1 MAREQ
6 GRPPWWAVI
15 VSGLCGA
22 LLAGLVA
29 VLSTGGSSPVQAAA
43 AERPAADTGA
53 VVPEA
58 VPVVTFIGDSW
69 TEGVGATAL
78 RGYAV
83 LTAEQ
88 LDWNSY
94 VLGVG
99 GSGYVQSGRGST
111 FDQRVERA
119 VATHP
124 DVVVVQGSLN
134 ERRTPLEE
142 LEPATLRTMAHL
154 RSAVDDGTIVLV
166 VGSSYTPGT
175 DRAVID
181 GINDTVAAAAERAG
195 FEFVDPAAENW
206 TDPADA
212 GVWADP
218 NHPNDTGHR
227 QIADRLAPLLESLLD
242 R

>member
-6 GRPPWWAVI
+6 GRLPWWAVI

-29 VLSTGGSSPVQAAA
+29 VLSVGGSSPVRAAA
-43 AERPAADTGA
+43 AERPVAEVGDA
-53 VVPEA
+53 VS

-83 LTAEQ
+83 LAAEQ
-88 LDWNSY
+88 LDWSSS

-99 GSGYVQSGRGST
+99 GSGYVQPGRGST

-124 DVVVVQGSLN
+124 DVIVVQGSLN
-134 ERRTPLEE
+134 ERRTPLDE
-142 LEPATLRTMAHL
+142 LEPATLRTLAHL
-154 RSAVDDGTIVLV
+154 RSAVDEDTAVLV

-195 FEFVDPAAENW
+195 FEFVDPADENW

-212 GVWADP
+212 DVWADP
-218 NHPNDTGHR
+218 NHPNDAGHQ
-227 QIADRLAPLLESLLD
+227 QIADRLVPLLESLLD

>member
-29 VLSTGGSSPVQAAA
+29 VLSAGGASPVQAAA
-43 AERPAADTGA
+43 AERPAVADPVDT
-53 VVPEA
+53 
-58 VPVVTFIGDSW
+58 PVVTFIGDSW

-88 LDWNSY
+88 LGWDY
-94 VLGVG
+94 YGLGVG
-99 GSGYVQSGRGST
+99 GSGYVQPGRGST
-111 FDQRVERA
+111 FDERVERA

-124 DVVVVQGSLN
+124 DVLVVQGSLN
-134 ERRTPLEE
+134 ERRTSLDA
-142 LEPATLRTMAHL
+142 LEPAALLTMGHL
-154 RSAVDDGTIVLV
+154 RGAVDPGTVVLV
-166 VGSSYTPGT
+166 LGSSYTPGT

-181 GINDTVAAAAERAG
+181 GINETVAAAAERAG
-195 FEFVDPAAENW
+195 FRFVDPAAGNW
-206 TDPADA
+206 TDPTVAA
-212 GVWADP
+212 LWSDP
-218 NHPNDTGHR
+218 NHPNDTGH
-227 QIADRLAPLLESLLD
+227 QLIADRLAPLLESLTG

>member
-1 MAREQ
+1 MPRTHR
-6 GRPPWWAVI
+6 RPPWWAVF

-29 VLSTGGSSPVQAAA
+29 VLSAGGSSPIQAAA
-43 AERPAADTGA
+43 AERPAADVGDA
-53 VVPEA
+53 VD

-88 LDWNSY
+88 LGWEY
-94 VLGVG
+94 YGLGVG

-119 VATHP
+119 VATEP
-124 DVVVVQGSLN
+124 DVIVVQGSLN
-134 ERRTPLEE
+134 ERRTPLSE
-142 LEPATLRTMAHL
+142 LEPAALIALAHL
-154 RSAVDDGTIVLV
+154 RSAIDPGTVVLV

-212 GVWADP
+212 AIWADP
-218 NHPNDTGHR
+218 NHPDDRGHQ
-227 QIADRLAPLLESLLD
+227 QIADRLAPLLESMLHG
-242 R
+242 

>member
-1 MAREQ
+1 MSRKPA
-6 GRPPWWAVI
+6 RPPWWAVI

-29 VLSTGGSSPVQAAA
+29 VLSAGGSSPVQAAA
-43 AERPAADTGA
+43 AERPVADAGDA
-53 VVPEA
+53 VE
-58 VPVVTFIGDSW
+58 VPVVTFVGDSW

-88 LDWNSY
+88 LGWDAT

-99 GSGYVQSGRGST
+99 GSGYVQPGRGST

-119 VATHP
+119 VATDP
-124 DVVVVQGSLN
+124 DVLVVQGSLN
-134 ERRTPLEE
+134 ERRTPLDQ
-142 LEPATLRTMAHL
+142 LEPATLMTLAHL
-154 RSAVDDGTIVLV
+154 RSAVDDDTVVLV

-181 GINDTVAAAAERAG
+181 GINDTIAAAAERAG
-195 FEFVDPAAENW
+195 VTFVDPAEENW

-212 GVWADP
+212 GIWADP
-218 NHPNDTGHR
+218 NHPDDAGHQ
-227 QIADRLAPLLESLLD
+227 QIADRLAPLLASSLG

>member
-29 VLSTGGSSPVQAAA
+29 VLSAGGSSPVQAAA
-43 AERPAADTGA
+43 AERPSADTGDA
-53 VVPEA
+53 VT

-99 GSGYVQSGRGST
+99 GSGYVQAGRGST

-119 VATHP
+119 VATDP
-124 DVVVVQGSLN
+124 DVIVVQGSLN
-134 ERRTPLEE
+134 ERRTPLDQ
-142 LEPATLRTMAHL
+142 LEPATLITLAHL
-154 RSAVDDGTIVLV
+154 RAAVDEDTVVLV
-166 VGSSYTPGT
+166 VGASYTPGT

-181 GINDTVAAAAERAG
+181 GINDAIAAAAERAG
-195 FEFVDPAAENW
+195 FDFVDPAARNW
-206 TDPADA
+206 NDPADA
-212 GVWADP
+212 DIWADP
-218 NHPNDTGHR
+218 NHPNDAGHQ
-227 QIADRLAPLLESLLD
+227 QIADRLAPLLASLLD